1 MIKKEIDAMKACK
14 HANIVEYIEHYPL
27 GDSTCIVSEY
37 MAGGDLE
44 KHLKDHGHELG
55 IEDRLSYISQILK
68 AMVYLSKQQI
78 VHRDLAARNC
88 L

>member
-1 MIKKEIDAMKACK
+1 MIRKEIEIMKACK
-14 HANIVEYIEHYPL
+14 HENVVEYIDDYQI
-27 GDSTCIVSEY
+27 GGITYIVSEY

-44 KHLKDHGHELG
+44 HHLKEYGHGLR